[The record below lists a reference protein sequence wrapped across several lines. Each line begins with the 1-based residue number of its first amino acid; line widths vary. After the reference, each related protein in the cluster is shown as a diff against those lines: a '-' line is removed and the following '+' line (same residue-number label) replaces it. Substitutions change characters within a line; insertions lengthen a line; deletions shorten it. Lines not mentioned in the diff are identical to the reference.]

1 MKKEVVKGITMLTTI
16 VVIALATAVVSA
28 NAQSS
33 RTVSSNVPFEFVV
46 GDTIFPAGEYRISR
60 ALRNA
65 LTIQTPDA
73 SGSTSRLTTDIQ
85 PRKDRQ
91 HARLV
96 FHRYGQRYFLAE
108 VWSGADSM
116 GWQVLKSRQERAIER
131 ENSSLATK
139 TEQAEC
145 GYAVVQVAAV
155 LR

>member
-33 RTVSSNVPFEFVV
+33 RTVISNVPFEFAV
-46 GDTIFPAGEYRISR
+46 GETTLPAGEYRISR

-65 LTIQTPDA
+65 LTIQTSDA
-73 SGSTSRLTTDIQ
+73 SDSASRLTNEIE
-85 PRKDRQ
+85 PRKNRQ
-91 HARLV
+91 HARLI

-108 VWSGADSM
+108 VWSGADST
-116 GWQVLKSRQERAIER
+116 GWRLLKSRQERAIER
-131 ENSSLATK
+131 ENSSLASK

-155 LR
+155 LQ